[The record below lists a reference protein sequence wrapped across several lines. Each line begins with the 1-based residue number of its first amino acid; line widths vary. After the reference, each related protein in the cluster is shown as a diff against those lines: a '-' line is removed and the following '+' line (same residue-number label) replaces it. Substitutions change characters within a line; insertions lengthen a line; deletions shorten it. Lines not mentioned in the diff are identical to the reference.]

1 MSDMHGLT
9 SAWLVSRRVQRFLT
23 LSLLLLGMPVAA
35 LEQRPLTQVRLQLN
49 WQHQFEFA
57 GFYAAKAKGFY
68 RDAGLDVEI
77 LESVPGENP
86 EQQVIGG
93 KAEFGISDAKLLLEQ
108 HKGNE
113 VVVLAVIFQHSP
125 VVLLVPEN
133 GARSIAELRGKRVMM
148 VAENTELLAL
158 FRKEGLREEDYV
170 RVEPSYDA
178 QDLVRGKVD
187 AIQAYA
193 SDEPDYLAREGF
205 AFRTLRA
212 RDAGIDFYDLNL
224 FTTARQLEQ
233 NPEQVRA
240 FRQASLKGWEYA
252 MEHPDEIMDVLQRDY
267 TQKHSREHM
276 RFQYQQ
282 MVPLI
287 QPVLIEL
294 GYMNPERWR
303 RIARTYASLGML
315 PDDFSLQGFLYDS
328 NPPRDLRWLYGG
340 LLLALLLVGGVS
352 LIAVRFARLSARLRR
367 EVKMR
372 TVLQAK
378 LQSQVQV
385 DYLTGLAT
393 RRHFMTQASE
403 EIARARR
410 YGLQL
415 SLCMLDLDRFK
426 TVNDTYGHKAGDKV
440 LKRFSEVC
448 LGSLRAI
455 DIAGRLGGEEFAILF
470 PETGLDQVQLVVE
483 RLRERLANERVPLD
497 DGVVLQFTVSIGVAL
512 LEASDEGLDS
522 LMARADRALYAAKHG
537 GRNRVCVAEG

>member
-1 MSDMHGLT
+1 MSGVHSIS
-9 SAWLVSRRVQRFLT
+9 SAWRVSRRLKP
-23 LSLLLLGMPVAA
+23 LLALLMVLAVPVGA
-35 LEQRPLTQVRLQLN
+35 LEQRPLASVRLQLN

-77 LESVPGENP
+77 LESAPGVNA
-86 EQQVIGG
+86 EQQVING
-93 KAEFGISDAKLLLEQ
+93 KAEYGVSDAKLLLEQ
-108 HKGNE
+108 QKGNA

-133 GARSIAELRGKRVMM
+133 GARSVAELRGKRVMM
-148 VAENTELLAL
+148 VADNTELLAL
-158 FRKEGLREEDYV
+158 FRKEGLQEQDYV
-170 RVEPSYDA
+170 RVDPSYDV
-178 QDLVRGKVD
+178 QDLVSGKVD

-212 RDAGIDFYDLNL
+212 RDSGIDFYDLNL

-252 MEHPDEIMDVLQRDY
+252 MEHPDEIMDVLQKDY
-267 TQKHSREHM
+267 TQKHTREHM

-315 PDDFSLQGFLYDS
+315 PADYSLDNFLYDS

-340 LLLALLLVGGVS
+340 LLLAVLLIGGVS
-352 LIAVRFARLSARLRR
+352 LIAVRFARLSSRLRR

-410 YGLQL
+410 YGLPL

-426 TVNDTYGHKAGDKV
+426 TVNDTHGHKAGDKV
-440 LKRFSEVC
+440 LQRFSEIC
-448 LGSLRAI
+448 LASLREI

-470 PETGLDQVQLVVE
+470 PETGLDQVRLVAE
-483 RLRERLANERVPLD
+483 RLRERLAAQQLQLD
-497 DGVVLQFTVSIGVAL
+497 DGVVVQFTVSIGVAL
-512 LEASDEGLDS
+512 LEATDESLDS
-522 LMARADRALYAAKHG
+522 LMARADRALYAAKRG
-537 GRNRVCVAEG
+537 GRNRVCIAEG